1 MNISLILPK
10 AAGQGDLHFH
20 RDFERMYDLIRQA
33 LRHSG
38 VQIDKGEIAGAFC
51 PGDYDLSIDGR
62 KFCGIA
68 QRRQSHA
75 FVVQAFVITE
85 GSGASRAE
93 LVREFYAR
101 AALGARTE
109 DYPQVQSSSTASLQE
124 LTGMAP
130 HAASLFAEGVKEVVR
145 RGQSEQ
151 GLADAASRLVLPT
164 VAEVQHMAS
173 VLQQRY
179 NPAVSPN

>member
-1 MNISLILPK
+1 M
-10 AAGQGDLHFH
+10 
-20 RDFERMYDLIRQA
+20 
-33 LRHSG
+33 
-38 VQIDKGEIAGAFC
+38 
-51 PGDYDLSIDGR
+51 
-62 KFCGIA
+62 
-68 QRRQSHA
+68 
-75 FVVQAFVITE
+75 
-85 GSGASRAE
+85 
-93 LVREFYAR
+93 
-101 AALGARTE
+101 
-109 DYPQVQSSSTASLQE
+109 QSSSTASLQE